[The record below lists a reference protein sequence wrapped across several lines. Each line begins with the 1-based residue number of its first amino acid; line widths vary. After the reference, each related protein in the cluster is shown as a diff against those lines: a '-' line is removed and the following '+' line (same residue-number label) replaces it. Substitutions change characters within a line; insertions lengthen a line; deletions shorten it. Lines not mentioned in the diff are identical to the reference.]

1 MLYLEKGITMPK
13 IIEYKKGDVVYYE
26 GSFDMAMFY
35 IKKGSVSVIANY
47 GEETEMVLVD
57 QYSGQYFGHLELI
70 EAIPRSATIKAKEDT
85 VLERIEGD
93 EFGSYLIEHPGEDM
107 NILTQMS
114 DRLRNIG
121 NLLHE
126 VYSTIDMYISEDK
139 QNHDQSFFNRLA
151 HIIKIGKGIR

>member
-1 MLYLEKGITMPK
+1 MPK

-26 GSFDMAMFY
+26 GSFDMAMYY

-93 EFGSYLIEHPGEDM
+93 EFGSYLIEHPGED
-107 NILTQMS
+107 
-114 DRLRNIG
+114 
-121 NLLHE
+121 
-126 VYSTIDMYISEDK
+126 VYL
-139 QNHDQSFFNRLA
+139 SFQYFLC
-151 HIIKIGKGIR
+151 

>member
-1 MLYLEKGITMPK
+1 MVYLHKGLIMPK
-13 IIEYKKGDVVYYE
+13 IVEYKKGDIIYYE
-26 GSFDMAMFY
+26 GSFDMAMY
-35 IKKGSVSVIANY
+35 HIKKGVVSVIANY

-57 QYSGQYFGHLELI
+57 QYCGHYFGHLELI

-93 EFGSYLIEHPGEDM
+93 EFGSYLLEHPGEDM

-121 NLLHE
+121 KVLHE
-126 VYSTIDMYISEDK
+126 VYGTIDEYISEDK
-139 QNHDQSFFNRLA
+139 QNHDETFFNHLA
-151 HIIKIGKGIR
+151 RIIKFGKGRR